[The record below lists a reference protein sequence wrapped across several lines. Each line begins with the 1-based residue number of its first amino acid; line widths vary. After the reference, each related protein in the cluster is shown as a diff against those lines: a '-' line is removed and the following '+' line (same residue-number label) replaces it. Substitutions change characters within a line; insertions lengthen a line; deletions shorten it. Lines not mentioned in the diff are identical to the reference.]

1 MKITVKEFVKLDIQG
16 LMKVNGGTS
25 ACGNYSKT
33 QPATPPSGGNETN
46 NAPSNNGSGI
56 TVGGCSSINGGNGNG
71 DGKVDYVKR

>member
-25 ACGNYSKT
+25 SCGNYSKT

-46 NAPSNNGSGI
+46 NAPS
-56 TVGGCSSINGGNGNG
+56 
-71 DGKVDYVKR
+71 

>member
-16 LMKVNGGTS
+16 LMQINGGTS

-33 QPATPPSGGNETN
+33 QPAPKNNPNNDTPN
-46 NAPSNNGSGI
+46 NNNNGSGI